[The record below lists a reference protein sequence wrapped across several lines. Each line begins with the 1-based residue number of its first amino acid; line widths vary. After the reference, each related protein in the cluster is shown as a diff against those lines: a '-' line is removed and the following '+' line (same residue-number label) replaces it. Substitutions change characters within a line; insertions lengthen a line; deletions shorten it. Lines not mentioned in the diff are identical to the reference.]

1 MFIVVHCRIND
12 RVMSVNGIPLE
23 NVDHKQAIAVLK
35 DSGNKVNLVSIT
47 EDSCCK
53 YSPVNCSKS
62 QNCKLLYT
70 GLENFEMSNNNR
82 AVYLCTSGNSYRTV
96 NCCTFC

>member
-1 MFIVVHCRIND
+1 MSRLNLHNTSEALVQPQIGQYNSVGFMFIIVHYRIND

-47 EDSCCK
+47 RDSCCK
-53 YSPVNCSKS
+53 YK
-62 QNCKLLYT
+62 
-70 GLENFEMSNNNR
+70 
-82 AVYLCTSGNSYRTV
+82 TV
-96 NCCTFC
+96 NCC

>member
-1 MFIVVHCRIND
+1 MFIIVHYRIND

-53 YSPVNCSKS
+53 S
-62 QNCKLLYT
+62 QDCKLL
-70 GLENFEMSNNNR
+70 
-82 AVYLCTSGNSYRTV
+82 
-96 NCCTFC
+96 